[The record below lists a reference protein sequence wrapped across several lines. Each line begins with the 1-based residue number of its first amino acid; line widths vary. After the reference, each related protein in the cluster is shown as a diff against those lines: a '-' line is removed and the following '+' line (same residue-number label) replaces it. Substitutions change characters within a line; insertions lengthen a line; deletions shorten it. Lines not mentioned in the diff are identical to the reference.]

1 MTLVKLSEYHKSL
14 LFVKLL
20 VRVTVVISFKF
31 YNTTALLHC
40 RFRNDCWAPLIN
52 DSCSKFRNLSLNCW
66 STNILN
72 GGTPPLIKVATPVS
86 ASNFKD
92 DTAEIKE
99 CWV

>member
-1 MTLVKLSEYHKSL
+1 MKASEYHEL
-14 LFVKLL
+14 LWFVNLL

-31 YNTTALLHC
+31 YNAAALLHC
-40 RFRNDCWAPLIN
+40 RFRNDCQAPLIN
-52 DSCSKFRNLSLNCW
+52 DSCSKFRNLSLNSW

-86 ASNFKD
+86 ASNFKN